1 MKNSTKLLNMCGV
14 RSTDEFFNKL
24 SNTFKDNITT
34 WDYFV
39 NWNKV
44 FNKID
49 SIEIELNLLNYLVGK
64 NDREIKNK
72 LRELL
77 FKYPRVIR
85 VIPAMVAFRD
95 NKTKVLISHK
105 RGKLVYKEYEFSL
118 NNKVTNTEINNVIEF
133 IEKTGFL
140 ELLKDKKLK
149 NLVDYVIGIEVGL
162 DSNARKNRTGKLME
176 DIVAVYIKE
185 ICRKNNFDY
194 LPQATSQ
201 IINKEWGINV
211 TVDKSSRIIDFA
223 VKTKDKLFLI
233 ETNFYAGG
241 GSKLKSTAGEYKKM
255 FDYWKKDGHNFIW
268 ITDGKGWKNTLHPL
282 RETFDYIDFLLN
294 LDFVANGTLESILKG
309 EF

>member
-1 MKNSTKLLNMCGV
+1 MCGV